1 MGIFNRINPQVFKC
15 SNLFSLLNKAIIKLA
30 KNKIV
35 LISMATIT
43 NLIPIITGI
52 LVSPKYRNDENNIV
66 PIMKLNRAII
76 LLV

>member
-1 MGIFNRINPQVFKC
+1 MGIFNRINPQVFKY

-43 NLIPIITGI
+43 NLTPIITGI
-52 LVSPKYRNDENNIV
+52 LDSPKYRNDENNIV

>member
-1 MGIFNRINPQVFKC
+1 MGIFNRINPQVFMC

-35 LISMATIT
+35 LIRMATIT

-52 LVSPKYRNDENNIV
+52 LDSPRYRNNENNVV
-66 PIMKLNRAII
+66 PITKQHRVII